1 MSLRDFLFSTTPPVK
16 YYRHISFWLASFLP
30 FVVLKC
36 ILIFSKTTNAD
47 TFHYIINY
55 ISQNTLSL
63 LIDIGFTYTIV
74 YHSIGH
80 ILKNK
85 SRRRFAVHAAF
96 VTAVAFLL
104 KILLWYGFTE
114 KAINAE
120 KAWIQAW
127 YLIVAFINEG
137 SLMRCGLF
145 IACKMLKDYYYKTE
159 EKTHLLKENANAELQ
174 LLKAQV
180 HPHFLFN
187 TLNNIY
193 SFTLNKSPMA
203 GGLVLKLSDTLR
215 YMITDCEAPLVPLH
229 KELKMIRD
237 YIGLETVRYG
247 SRLKID
253 INVEGDAKNKMIA
266 PLLMIPMVENSFK
279 HGTSQVLDK
288 AWINLDITIEENHLS
303 FNLKNS
309 KPSGHVS
316 PEGRNGIGLKNVR
329 KRIQLL
335 YPLQHEFE
343 IMSTGEVFEVMMRL
357 PLTVNPENKEQVP
370 ESVVEYG
377 HQ

>member
-1 MSLRDFLFSTTPPVK
+1 MNLRNFLFSTTPPVK

-36 ILIFSKTTNAD
+36 IMIFSKTTNAD
-47 TFHYIINY
+47 TFQYITNY
-55 ISQNTLSL
+55 LSKSSLSL

-74 YHSIGH
+74 YHSIGRV
-80 ILKNK
+80 LKNK
-85 SRRRFAVHAAF
+85 SRSMFAMNAAL
-96 VTAVAFLL
+96 VTAGAFML
-104 KILLWYGFTE
+104 KILLWYSFSDKSVAT
-114 KAINAE
+114 E

-127 YLIVAFINEG
+127 YLLVAFINEG

-145 IACKMLKDYYYKTE
+145 IACKMLRDYYYKTE
-159 EKTHLLKENANAELQ
+159 ERLLLLKENADAELQ

-237 YIGLETVRYG
+237 YIGLETIRYG

-253 INVEGDAKNKMIA
+253 INIEGEDSNKMIA
-266 PLLMIPMVENSFK
+266 PLLMIPMVENCFK
-279 HGTSQVLDK
+279 HGTSQVLDR
-288 AWINLDITIEENHLS
+288 AWINLDIIIEEEHLS

-309 KPSGHVS
+309 KPSGHAS

-343 IMSTGEVFEVMMRL
+343 IMSTGEVFEVLMRV
-357 PLTVNPENKEQVP
+357 PLTVHPENKEKVS
-370 ESVVEYG
+370 ESILEYG
-377 HQ
+377 H